1 MADAGGD
8 QTVTEGTVLTLDGSA
23 SSGID
28 DNIATYLWE
37 QVDVTGVLAVLSD
50 PTAAKPQFTLSD
62 VGPDGESL
70 TFQLTVTDQGG
81 LQATDRCVVNVTNV
95 DEAPANTAP
104 VADAGD
110 DQSVMTGAEVTLD
123 ASGSSDP
130 DGDALT
136 YTWKQTAGTSV
147 TLTAPGAIAPSF
159 TAPDVAAG
167 SSETLTFEL
176 TVTDGGQ
183 LQATDTCDVVINGED
198 LPPVEEP
205 PVVQPPAGDDDDD
218 HDGNYDDDDE
228 HENHDYRDHHDS
240 RRKKNHKEKYSRRHF
255 SRYFRS
261 YDGD

>member
-62 VGPDGESL
+62 VGPVGESL
-70 TFQLTVTDQGG
+70 TFQLDQGG
-81 LQATDRCVVNVTNV
+81 
-95 DEAPANTAP
+95 
-104 VADAGD
+104 
-110 DQSVMTGAEVTLD
+110 
-123 ASGSSDP
+123 
-130 DGDALT
+130 
-136 YTWKQTAGTSV
+136 
-147 TLTAPGAIAPSF
+147 
-159 TAPDVAAG
+159 
-167 SSETLTFEL
+167 
-176 TVTDGGQ
+176 

-218 HDGNYDDDDE
+218 E
-228 HENHDYRDHHDS
+228 HENHDYRDHHDN